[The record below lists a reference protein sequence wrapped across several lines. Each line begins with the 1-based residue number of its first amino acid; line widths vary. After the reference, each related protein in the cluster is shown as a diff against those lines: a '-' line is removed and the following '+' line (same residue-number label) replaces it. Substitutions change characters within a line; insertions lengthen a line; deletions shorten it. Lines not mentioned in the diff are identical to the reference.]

1 MPLSSIKLELDY
13 LNNYIRRT
21 PELVRAEGDNRED
34 RIVPEEAS
42 KFFGCSRLTVDST
55 LSMPAGNGFYALVTL
70 GGEGVLRGDFEDVP
84 LKRGKSVLSHD
95 ACPVTSSLARVI
107 HRWRSSVAIRQA
119 FKSSRHAPACRNNS
133 TQC

>member
-1 MPLSSIKLELDY
+1 MDISVSGWDLAVDAAEFDKLELDY

-42 KFFGCSRLTVDST
+42 QFFGCSRLTVHST
-55 LSMPAGNGFYALVTL
+55 LSMPADKGFYALVTL

-84 LKRGKSVLSHD
+84 LKRGKSVFIPRCLS
-95 ACPVTSSLARVI
+95 SYVI
-107 HRWRSSVAIRQA
+107 VQHE
-119 FKSSRHAPACRNNS
+119 
-133 TQC
+133 